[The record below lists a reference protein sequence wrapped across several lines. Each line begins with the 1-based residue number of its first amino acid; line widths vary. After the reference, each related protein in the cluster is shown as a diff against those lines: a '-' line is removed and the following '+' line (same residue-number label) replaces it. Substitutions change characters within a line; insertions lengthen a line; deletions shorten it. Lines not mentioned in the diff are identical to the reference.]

1 MMRKLL
7 TVAAV
12 AALVLTGCGGAG
24 DPVASGTPATPTES
38 EEPMGFTNPV
48 YAHNFPDPQ
57 ILNTDDGYI
66 AIATNGNG
74 MNVQVLTSPDMVD
87 WSQSV
92 DAMPTL
98 ASWTSAGK
106 VWAPEAIEW
115 DDGTYRMYYTT
126 KAPDPQWQCI
136 GVATSEQA
144 AGPYEDTSEEP
155 IICEVEEG
163 GSIDASPFIASDG
176 SKWLFWKNDGN
187 AIGVDTWIKVAKLS
201 DDGRSI
207 EGETKNLF
215 KQTEDWEGNLVEG
228 PAVVEV
234 DGVFHM
240 LYSANDYGS
249 EDYAMGHAVADAP
262 DGTWRKDP
270 KPVMMA
276 NDVAAGPGHCQFVE
290 ANGQWWI
297 AYHAWVPGEVGDE
310 VSGRQLWLSK
320 VTFDGESIEVQEP
333 TVEHPDKP

>member
-12 AALVLTGCGGAG
+12 AALALTGCGGAG

-126 KAPDPQWQCI
+126 KAPD
-136 GVATSEQA
+136 
-144 AGPYEDTSEEP
+144 
-155 IICEVEEG
+155 
-163 GSIDASPFIASDG
+163 
-176 SKWLFWKNDGN
+176 
-187 AIGVDTWIKVAKLS
+187 LS
-201 DDGRSI
+201 LIHIS
-207 EGETKNLF
+207 
-215 KQTEDWEGNLVEG
+215 
-228 PAVVEV
+228 
-234 DGVFHM
+234 
-240 LYSANDYGS
+240 
-249 EDYAMGHAVADAP
+249 
-262 DGTWRKDP
+262 
-270 KPVMMA
+270 
-276 NDVAAGPGHCQFVE
+276 
-290 ANGQWWI
+290 
-297 AYHAWVPGEVGDE
+297 
-310 VSGRQLWLSK
+310 
-320 VTFDGESIEVQEP
+320 EP
-333 TVEHPDKP
+333 TRLL